1 MKTTRTWILA
11 ATLAT
16 VMASGSG
23 TAMAADDGAKK
34 NDGPEA
40 VVDLLFVRPFLLART
55 AVGAGLFLFSA
66 PFTMANGT
74 IEEAADDLFTK
85 PAVKLFSPLGEGY
98 ENDK

>member
-23 TAMAADDGAKK
+23 AAMAADDGAKK

-55 AVGAGLFLFSA
+55 AVGAGLFMFSA

-74 IEEAADDLFTK
+74 IEQAADD
-85 PAVKLFSPLGEGY
+85 
-98 ENDK
+98 